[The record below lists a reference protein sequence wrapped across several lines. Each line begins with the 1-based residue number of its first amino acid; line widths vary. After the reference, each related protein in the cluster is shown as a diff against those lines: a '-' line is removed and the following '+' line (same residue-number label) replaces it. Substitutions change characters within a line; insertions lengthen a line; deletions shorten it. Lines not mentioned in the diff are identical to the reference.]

1 MKMGF
6 NLQAM
11 IANNRLASN
20 DEKLSAALERLTTGL
35 KINHAKDNPSGIA
48 IAKRMNSQI
57 KGLELAD
64 RNSQDGISVV
74 ETAEGALNEVH
85 SMLQRM
91 NELAIQG
98 ASGGVADEQRTYIQ
112 DEIDSLSAEITR
124 ISTDTSFNGQVLL
137 DGSFDLKAF
146 TDNDYVKTSTYTN
159 EVPAKNYELEITNID
174 VDATD
179 STIITNVDVDF
190 TTTGD
195 NAFPADATSEV
206 INNKLVV
213 KASGGF
219 EMHFDLDIGNGTPAE
234 IANIEGT
241 TTVVEIAS
249 DNLGS
254 MTLQIGAN
262 KGQTTN
268 IQIPKISLKNIG
280 IDNLDLTTQ
289 EKSKKAIGRIQ
300 YVITYISSIRS
311 KLGAYQNGL
320 ESASKNLALT
330 GQNMTGAYSRLMD
343 VNMATEMSE
352 YTKYQTLVQAG
363 TSMLAQANERPQQVL
378 QLLRG

>member
-20 DEKLSAALERLTTGL
+20 DDKLSAALERLTTGL

-57 KGLELAD
+57 KGLELAN

-85 SMLQRM
+85 SVLQRM

-98 ASGGVADEQRTYIQ
+98 ASGGVADTQRTYIQ
-112 DEIDSLSAEITR
+112 DEIDALSKEITR
-124 ISTDTSFNGQVLL
+124 ISTDTSFNGQPLL

-179 STIITNVDVDF
+179 STIITNIDVNLS
-190 TTTGD
+190 TTGD

-219 EMHFDLDIGNGTPAE
+219 EIHFDLDIGNGTPAE
-234 IANIEGT
+234 LANIEGT
-241 TTVVEIAS
+241 TTVVEVAS

-262 KGQTTN
+262 KGQTTH
-268 IQIPKISLKNIG
+268 IQIPKVSLKNIG

-289 EKSKKAIGRIQ
+289 EKSKNAIGRIQ
-300 YVITYISSIRS
+300 YGISYISSVRS

-320 ESASKNLALT
+320 ESASKNLELT
-330 GQNMTGAYSRLMD
+330 GQNMTSAYSRLMD

-363 TSMLAQANERPQQVL
+363 TSMLAQANEKPQQVL